1 MLGSGE
7 IRLSD
12 EDVETLRKAKDA
24 YKGDYS
30 CASEKTEKI
39 LIEASR
45 WLLEAFLE
53 EYRSQ
58 TKTSSYTIPLNV
70 LKDWMT
76 ESQPQSGA
84 TKEVLEPKGKKLY
97 LQNKSDF
104 KGFENKK
111 KREYITQN
119 KINTPR
125 IEDINDNSIH
135 LTFDEVLNFLL
146 DSSILKVI
154 GISGDS
160 LRFCTQK
167 DYKKTKI
174 QTKGRPS
181 RQSYIV
187 QAYCEVLG
195 LDFESLECC
204 QNHHQN
210 LKNQRT
216 NNGKIYDILT
226 EFNYTNLVKFTSSIA
241 AKPLREGSIYIPPCP
256 HTYRVLCLRRLHEQ
270 ILITNNLP
278 VKPIVFKFQG
288 DGQEEWDSY
297 SLHEHFFNNSGG
309 IKNLKANNFCLIF
322 EGIDCADFSRL
333 KDIDSFWQNLTKKAS
348 KIQNSPIPGFLLMI
362 WLDYGEGNDWRD
374 KDKLSELS
382 PIHRLQIDSCFE
394 QRSFQEIIPTF
405 AQQLQLGCDL
415 QDETTDLFKS
425 TLQQLWENSDQGNIE
440 KTLNAF
446 YKQFQGQLP
455 RENRWLKYP

>member
-1 MLGSGE
+1 MLRSGE

-24 YKGDYS
+24 YKGNYS
-30 CASEKTEKI
+30 CASEKIEQI

-70 LKDWMT
+70 LKAWMT
-76 ESQPQSGA
+76 SSPQSGT
-84 TKEVLEPKGKKLY
+84 TKEVLKPKGKKLY
-97 LQNKSDF
+97 LQNESDF

-119 KINTPR
+119 KINTTR

-160 LRFCTQK
+160 LRFCTE
-167 DYKKTKI
+167 KKYGLGK
-174 QTKGRPS
+174 KGRTAK
-181 RQSYIV
+181 QSYIV
-187 QAYCEVLG
+187 QAYCEVLRR
-195 LDFESLECC
+195 DFESLQCC

-256 HTYRVLCLRRLHEQ
+256 HTYRFWCLHRLHKQ
-270 ILITNNLP
+270 LFITNNLP
-278 VKPIVFKFQG
+278 VKTIVFNF
-288 DGQEEWDSY
+288 QEEWNRY
-297 SLHEHFFNNSGG
+297 SLYGHFFKDFKD
-309 IKNLKANNFCLIF
+309 IKDIKKVLKANNLWLIF
-322 EGIDCADFSRL
+322 EGIDCANFSLL
-333 KDIDSFWQNLTKKAS
+333 KDIYSFWESLIEEAS
-348 KIQNSPIPGFLLMI
+348 RIKNSPIKGFLLMI
-362 WLDYGEGNDWRD
+362 WLDYGKSNDWRD
-374 KDKLSELS
+374 KDKLSEFT
-382 PIHRLQIDSCFE
+382 IHRLQIDSCFE
-394 QRSFQEIIPTF
+394 KRSFQEIIPTF

-415 QDETTDLFKS
+415 QDETTELFKS
-425 TLQQLWENSDQGNIE
+425 TLQELWQNSNEGNIE
-440 KTLNAF
+440 DTLKAF
-446 YKQFQGQLP
+446 YQQFQVKLSDAKK
-455 RENRWLKYP
+455 WLNYP

>member
-1 MLGSGE
+1 MLRSGE

-24 YKGDYS
+24 YKGNYS
-30 CASEKTEKI
+30 CASEKIEKI

-76 ESQPQSGA
+76 ESQPQSGT
-84 TKEVLEPKGKKLY
+84 TKDVLKEDGKKLY
-97 LQNKSDF
+97 LQNESDF
-104 KGFENKK
+104 KGFDNKK

-135 LTFDEVLNFLL
+135 LTLADINYLL
-146 DSSILKVI
+146 DLSILKVI

-160 LRFCTQK
+160 LRFCTEQK
-167 DYKKTKI
+167 YGLGK
-174 QTKGRPS
+174 KGRTAK
-181 RQSYIV
+181 QSYIV

-195 LDFESLECC
+195 LDFESLQCC
-204 QNHHQN
+204 QLHHQN
-210 LKNQRT
+210 PKDQRT
-216 NNGKIYDILT
+216 NNEKIYRVLT
-226 EFNYTNLVKFTSSIA
+226 KFNYTNLVNFTRSIA

-256 HTYRVLCLRRLHEQ
+256 HQYRVLCLRRLHEQ

-297 SLHEHFFNNSGG
+297 SLCEHFFNNSGG

-333 KDIDSFWQNLTKKAS
+333 KDIDSFWQNLKKAS
-348 KIQNSPIPGFLLMI
+348 QIQNSPIPGFLLMI

-374 KDKLSELS
+374 SDRLSEF

-425 TLQQLWENSDQGNIE
+425 TLQELWENSKHGNIE
-440 KTLNAF
+440 DTLKAF
-446 YKQFQGQLP
+446 YQQFQGQLS
-455 RENRWLKYP
+455 RENRWINYP

>member
-1 MLGSGE
+1 MLRSGE

-24 YKGDYS
+24 YKGNYS
-30 CASEKTEKI
+30 CASEKTEQI

-58 TKTSSYTIPLNV
+58 TETSSYTIPLNV
-70 LKDWMT
+70 LKAWMT
-76 ESQPQSGA
+76 ESQPKSRA

-104 KGFENKK
+104 KGFENEKK
-111 KREYITQN
+111 SEY
-119 KINTPR
+119 R

-135 LTFDEVLNFLL
+135 LTLEDINGLL

-160 LRFCTQK
+160 LRFCTE
-167 DYKKTKI
+167 KKYGLGK
-174 QTKGRPS
+174 KGRTAK
-181 RQSYIV
+181 QSYIV

-195 LDFESLECC
+195 LDFESLQCC
-204 QNHHQN
+204 QLHHQN
-210 LKNQRT
+210 PKDQRT
-216 NNGKIYDILT
+216 NNEKIYRVLT
-226 EFNYTNLVKFTSSIA
+226 KFNYTNLVNFTRSIA

-256 HTYRVLCLRRLHEQ
+256 HQYRVLCLRRLEKE

-322 EGIDCADFSRL
+322 EGIDCADFDRL

-362 WLDYGEGNDWRD
+362 WLDYGKSNDWRD

-425 TLQQLWENSDQGNIE
+425 TLQKLWENSNQGDIE
-440 KTLNAF
+440 KTLKAF
-446 YKQFQGQLP
+446 YQQFQGQLP
-455 RENRWLKYP
+455 RENRWLNYP

>member
-1 MLGSGE
+1 MLRSGE

-24 YKGDYS
+24 YEGDYS
-30 CASEKTEKI
+30 CASEKIEKI

-58 TKTSSYTIPLNV
+58 TKTSSYTIRLNV
-70 LKDWMT
+70 LKAWMT
-76 ESQPQSGA
+76 ESQPKSRA

-104 KGFENKK
+104 KGFENEKK
-111 KREYITQN
+111 SEY
-119 KINTPR
+119 R

-135 LTFDEVLNFLL
+135 LTLEDINGLL

-160 LRFCTQK
+160 LRFCTE
-167 DYKKTKI
+167 KKYGLGK
-174 QTKGRPS
+174 KGRTS
-181 RQSYIV
+181 KQSYIV

-195 LDFESLECC
+195 LDFDSLQCC
-204 QNHHQN
+204 QLHHQN
-210 LKNQRT
+210 PKDQRT
-216 NNGKIYDILT
+216 NNEKIYRVLT
-226 EFNYTNLVKFTSSIA
+226 KFNYTNLVNFTSSIA

-256 HTYRVLCLRRLHEQ
+256 HQYRVLCLRRLEKE

-297 SLHEHFFNNSGG
+297 SLCEHFFNNSGG

-333 KDIDSFWQNLTKKAS
+333 KDIDSFWQNLITNAR
-348 KIQNSPIPGFLLMI
+348 KIQNSPIKGFLLMI
-362 WLDYGEGNDWRD
+362 WLDYGKSNDWRD

-425 TLQQLWENSDQGNIE
+425 TLQQLWKNSDQGKIE
-440 KTLNAF
+440 DTLKAF
-446 YKQFQGQLP
+446 YQQFQGQLS
-455 RENRWLKYP
+455 RENRWLNYP

>member
-30 CASEKTEKI
+30 CASEKIEKI

-76 ESQPQSGA
+76 ESQPKSRA

-104 KGFENKK
+104 KGFENEKK
-111 KREYITQN
+111 SEY
-119 KINTPR
+119 R

-135 LTFDEVLNFLL
+135 LTLEDINGLL

-160 LRFCTQK
+160 LRFCTEQK
-167 DYKKTKI
+167 YGLGKKGQRTSK
-174 QTKGRPS
+174 
-181 RQSYIV
+181 QSYIV

-195 LDFESLECC
+195 LDFDSLQCC

-241 AKPLREGSIYIPPCP
+241 AKPLREGTIYIPPCP
-256 HTYRVLCLRRLHEQ
+256 HQYRVLCLRRLEKE
-270 ILITNNLP
+270 ILITNNLN

-288 DGQEEWDSY
+288 DGQEEWNNY
-297 SLHEHFFNNSGG
+297 NLYEHFLNNSGG

-333 KDIDSFWQNLTKKAS
+333 KDIDSFWQNLITNAR
-348 KIQNSPIPGFLLMI
+348 KIQNSPIKGFLLMI

-415 QDETTDLFKS
+415 QDETTELFKS
-425 TLQQLWENSDQGNIE
+425 TLQELWQNSDQGKIE
-440 KTLNAF
+440 DTLKAF
-446 YKQFQGQLP
+446 YQQFQGQLS
-455 RENRWLKYP
+455 RENRWQNYP

>member
-7 IRLSD
+7 IRLWD

-24 YKGDYS
+24 YKGNYS
-30 CASEKTEKI
+30 CASEQI

-76 ESQPQSGA
+76 LSPQSGT
-84 TKEVLEPKGKKLY
+84 TKDVLKTDGKKLY
-97 LQNKSDF
+97 LQNESDF
-104 KGFENKK
+104 KGFEHQKK
-111 KREYITQN
+111 SEY
-119 KINTPR
+119 R
-125 IEDINDNSIH
+125 IEDINDNLIH
-135 LTFDEVLNFLL
+135 LTLEDINGLL
-146 DSSILKVI
+146 EQSILKVI

-160 LRFCTQK
+160 LRFCTEQK
-167 DYKKTKI
+167 YGLGK
-174 QTKGRPS
+174 KGRTAK
-181 RQSYIV
+181 QSYIV

-210 LKNQRT
+210 PKNQRT
-216 NNGKIYDILT
+216 NNEKIYRILT
-226 EFNYTNLVKFTSSIA
+226 KFNYTNLVNFTDKIA

-256 HTYRVLCLRRLHEQ
+256 HTYRFWCLRRLEKE

-309 IKNLKANNFCLIF
+309 IKNLKTNNFCLIF
-322 EGIDCADFSRL
+322 EGIDCADFDRL
-333 KDIDSFWQNLTKKAS
+333 KDIYSFWQNLTKKAS

-394 QRSFQEIIPTF
+394 KRSFQEIIPTF

-415 QDETTDLFKS
+415 QDETTDLFEF
-425 TLQQLWENSDQGNIE
+425 TLQKLWENSNQGDIE

-446 YKQFQGQLP
+446 YKQFKGQLP
-455 RENRWLKYP
+455 RENRWLNYP

>member
-1 MLGSGE
+1 MLRSGE

-24 YKGDYS
+24 YKGNYS
-30 CASEKTEKI
+30 CASEKIEKI

-76 ESQPQSGA
+76 ESQPQSGT
-84 TKEVLEPKGKKLY
+84 TKDVLKEDGKKLY
-97 LQNKSDF
+97 LQNESDF
-104 KGFENKK
+104 KGFDNKK

-135 LTFDEVLNFLL
+135 LTLADINYLL
-146 DSSILKVI
+146 DLSILKVI

-160 LRFCTQK
+160 LRFCTEQK
-167 DYKKTKI
+167 YGLGK
-174 QTKGRPS
+174 KGRTAK
-181 RQSYIV
+181 QSYIV

-195 LDFESLECC
+195 LDFESLQCC
-204 QNHHQN
+204 QLHHQN
-210 LKNQRT
+210 PKDQRT
-216 NNGKIYDILT
+216 NNEKIYRVLT
-226 EFNYTNLVKFTSSIA
+226 KFNYTNLVNFTSSIA
-241 AKPLREGSIYIPPCP
+241 AKALREGSIYIPPCP
-256 HTYRVLCLRRLHEQ
+256 HQYRVLCLRRLHEQ

-297 SLHEHFFNNSGG
+297 SLCEHFFNNSGG

-333 KDIDSFWQNLTKKAS
+333 KDIDSFWQNLKKAS

-374 KDKLSELS
+374 SDRLSEF

-425 TLQQLWENSDQGNIE
+425 TLQELWENSKHGNIE
-440 KTLNAF
+440 DTLKAF
-446 YKQFQGQLP
+446 YQQFQGQLS
-455 RENRWLKYP
+455 RENRWINYP

>member
-1 MLGSGE
+1 MLRSGE

-76 ESQPQSGA
+76 PSPQSGT
-84 TKEVLEPKGKKLY
+84 TKDVLKTDGKKLY
-97 LQNKSDF
+97 LQNESDF
-104 KGFENKK
+104 KKFENKK
-111 KREYITQN
+111 NSAY
-119 KINTPR
+119 R

-135 LTFDEVLNFLL
+135 LTLADINYLL
-146 DSSILKVI
+146 DLSILKVI
-154 GISGDS
+154 GISTDS
-160 LRFCTQK
+160 LRFCTEQK
-167 DYKKTKI
+167 YGLGK
-174 QTKGRPS
+174 KGRTAK
-181 RQSYIV
+181 QSYIV

-204 QNHHQN
+204 KIHHQN

-216 NNGKIYDILT
+216 NNEKIYRILT
-226 EFNYTNLVKFTSSIA
+226 KFNYTNLVNFTSSIA
-241 AKPLREGSIYIPPCP
+241 AKPLREGTIYIPPCP
-256 HTYRVLCLRRLHEQ
+256 HTYRFWCLRRLHEQ

-309 IKNLKANNFCLIF
+309 IKNLKTNNFCLIF
-322 EGIDCADFSRL
+322 EGIDCADFDRL
-333 KDIDSFWQNLTKKAS
+333 KDIDSFWQNLITKAR
-348 KIQNSPIPGFLLMI
+348 KIQNSPIKGFLLMI
-362 WLDYGEGNDWRD
+362 WLDYGKSNDWRD
-374 KDKLSELS
+374 KDKLSEF
-382 PIHRLQIDSCFE
+382 PIHRLQIDSRFE

-425 TLQQLWENSDQGNIE
+425 TLQELWENSKHGNIE
-440 KTLNAF
+440 DTLKAF
-446 YKQFQGQLP
+446 YQQFQGQLS
-455 RENRWLKYP
+455 RENRWINYP

>member
-1 MLGSGE
+1 MLGFGE

-24 YKGDYS
+24 YKGNYS
-30 CASEKTEKI
+30 CASEKIEKI

-45 WLLEAFLE
+45 WLLEAFIE

-76 ESQPQSGA
+76 SSPQSGT
-84 TKEVLEPKGKKLY
+84 TKEVLKPKGKKLY
-97 LQNKSDF
+97 LQNKSKF
-104 KGFENKK
+104 QGLENEK
-111 KREYITQN
+111 KRAYINQN
-119 KINTPR
+119 KINTTR

-135 LTFDEVLNFLL
+135 LTLADINYLL
-146 DSSILKVI
+146 DLSILKVI

-160 LRFCTQK
+160 LRFCTEQK
-167 DYKKTKI
+167 YGLGK
-174 QTKGRPS
+174 KGRTAK
-181 RQSYIV
+181 QSYIV

-204 QNHHQN
+204 QLHHQN
-210 LKNQRT
+210 PKDQRT
-216 NNGKIYDILT
+216 NNEKIYRVLT
-226 EFNYTNLVKFTSSIA
+226 KFNYTNLVNFTSSIA
-241 AKPLREGSIYIPPCP
+241 AKTLREGTIYIPPCP
-256 HTYRVLCLRRLHEQ
+256 HQYRVLCLRRLEKE

-297 SLHEHFFNNSGG
+297 SLYERFLSNSGG
-309 IKNLKANNFCLIF
+309 IKNLKTNNLCLIF

-348 KIQNSPIPGFLLMI
+348 KIQNSPIKGFLLMI

-374 KDKLSELS
+374 SDRLSEF

-425 TLQQLWENSDQGNIE
+425 TLQELWENSKHGNIE
-440 KTLNAF
+440 DTLKAF
-446 YKQFQGQLP
+446 YQQFQGQLS
-455 RENRWLKYP
+455 RENRWLNYP

>member
-1 MLGSGE
+1 MLRSGE
-7 IRLSD
+7 IRLWD

-24 YKGDYS
+24 YKGNYS
-30 CASEKTEKI
+30 CASEKIEKI

-76 ESQPQSGA
+76 ESQPQSRA

-104 KGFENKK
+104 KGFENEKK
-111 KREYITQN
+111 SEY
-119 KINTPR
+119 R

-135 LTFDEVLNFLL
+135 LTLEDINGLL

-160 LRFCTQK
+160 LRFCTE
-167 DYKKTKI
+167 KKYGLGK
-174 QTKGRPS
+174 KGQRTS
-181 RQSYIV
+181 KQSYIV

-204 QNHHQN
+204 QLHHQN
-210 LKNQRT
+210 PKDQRT
-216 NNGKIYDILT
+216 NNEKIYRVLT
-226 EFNYTNLVKFTSSIA
+226 KFNYTNLVNFTSSIA
-241 AKPLREGSIYIPPCP
+241 AKTLREGTIYIPPCP
-256 HTYRVLCLRRLHEQ
+256 HTYRVLCLRRLEKE

-297 SLHEHFFNNSGG
+297 SLCERFLSNSGG
-309 IKNLKANNFCLIF
+309 IKNLKTNNFCLIF

-333 KDIDSFWQNLTKKAS
+333 KDIDSFWQNLITNAR
-348 KIQNSPIPGFLLMI
+348 KIQNSPIKGFLLMI

-374 KDKLSELS
+374 KDKLSEF

-425 TLQQLWENSDQGNIE
+425 TLQQLWKNSDQGKIE
-440 KTLNAF
+440 DTLKAF
-446 YKQFQGQLP
+446 YQQFQGQLS
-455 RENRWLKYP
+455 RENRWLNYP

>member
-1 MLGSGE
+1 MLRSGE
-7 IRLSD
+7 IRLWD
-12 EDVETLRKAKDA
+12 DDVETLRKAKDA
-24 YKGDYS
+24 YKGTYS
-30 CASEKTEKI
+30 CASEQI

-76 ESQPQSGA
+76 LSPQSGT
-84 TKEVLEPKGKKLY
+84 TKDVLKTDGKKLY
-97 LQNKSDF
+97 LQNESDF
-104 KGFENKK
+104 KGFENEKK
-111 KREYITQN
+111 SDYITQN
-119 KINTPR
+119 KINTTR
-125 IEDINDNSIH
+125 IEDINDNLIH

-160 LRFCTQK
+160 LRFCTEQK
-167 DYKKTKI
+167 YGLGK
-174 QTKGRPS
+174 KGRTAK
-181 RQSYIV
+181 QSYIV
-187 QAYCEVLG
+187 QAYCEVLDR
-195 LDFESLECC
+195 DFESLECC

-256 HTYRVLCLRRLHEQ
+256 HTYRFWCLHRLHKQ
-270 ILITNNLP
+270 LFITNNFK

-297 SLHEHFFNNSGG
+297 GLHEHFFNNSGG

-322 EGIDCADFSRL
+322 EGIDCADFSHL
-333 KDIDSFWQNLTKKAS
+333 KDIDSFWQNLITNAR

-374 KDKLSELS
+374 SDRLSEF

-415 QDETTDLFKS
+415 QNETTDLFKS
-425 TLQQLWENSDQGNIE
+425 TLQELWQNSNEGNIE
-440 KTLNAF
+440 DTLKAF
-446 YKQFQGQLP
+446 YQQFQGQLS
-455 RENRWLKYP
+455 RENRWINYP

>member
-1 MLGSGE
+1 MLWSGE

-24 YKGDYS
+24 YKGNYS
-30 CASEKTEKI
+30 CASEQI

-70 LKDWMT
+70 LKAWMT
-76 ESQPQSGA
+76 SSPQSGT
-84 TKEVLEPKGKKLY
+84 TKEVLKPKGKKLY
-97 LQNKSDF
+97 LQNESDF
-104 KGFENKK
+104 KGFENEK

-125 IEDINDNSIH
+125 IEDINDNLIH
-135 LTFDEVLNFLL
+135 LTLADINYLL
-146 DSSILKVI
+146 DLSILKVI
-154 GISGDS
+154 GISTDS
-160 LRFCTQK
+160 LRFCTEQK
-167 DYKKTKI
+167 YGLGK
-174 QTKGRPS
+174 KGRTAK
-181 RQSYIV
+181 QSYIV

-204 QNHHQN
+204 QLHQN
-210 LKNQRT
+210 PKDQRT
-216 NNGKIYDILT
+216 NNEKIYRVLT
-226 EFNYTNLVKFTSSIA
+226 KFNYTNLVNFTSSIA

-256 HTYRVLCLRRLHEQ
+256 HQYRVLCLRRLHKQ
-270 ILITNNLP
+270 ILITNNLD
-278 VKPIVFKFQG
+278 VKTILFKFQG

-333 KDIDSFWQNLTKKAS
+333 KDIDSFWQNLITNAR
-348 KIQNSPIPGFLLMI
+348 KIQNSPIKGFLLMI
-362 WLDYGEGNDWRD
+362 WLDYGKSNDWRD
-374 KDKLSELS
+374 KDKLSEF

>member
-1 MLGSGE
+1 MLRSGE

-24 YKGDYS
+24 YKGNYS
-30 CASEKTEKI
+30 CASEKTEQI

-70 LKDWMT
+70 LKAWMT
-76 ESQPQSGA
+76 PSPQSGT
-84 TKEVLEPKGKKLY
+84 TKDVLKTDGKKLY
-97 LQNKSDF
+97 LQNESDF
-104 KGFENKK
+104 KRFENKK
-111 KREYITQN
+111 KSEY
-119 KINTPR
+119 R

-135 LTFDEVLNFLL
+135 LTLADINYLL
-146 DSSILKVI
+146 DLSILKVI
-154 GISGDS
+154 GISTDS
-160 LRFCTQK
+160 LRFCTE
-167 DYKKTKI
+167 KKYGLGK
-174 QTKGRPS
+174 KGRPS

-195 LDFESLECC
+195 LDFDSLECC
-204 QNHHQN
+204 QLHQN
-210 LKNQRT
+210 PKNQQT
-216 NNGKIYDILT
+216 NNEKIYHVLT
-226 EFNYTNLVKFTSSIA
+226 TKFNYTNLVNFTSSIVA
-241 AKPLREGSIYIPPCP
+241 NPLREGTIYIPPCP
-256 HTYRVLCLRRLHEQ
+256 HQSRVLCLRRLHEQ

-309 IKNLKANNFCLIF
+309 IKNLKTNNFCLIF
-322 EGIDCADFSRL
+322 EGIDCADFDCL

-362 WLDYGEGNDWRD
+362 WLDYGKSNDWRD

-382 PIHRLQIDSCFE
+382 PIHCLQIDSPFE
-394 QRSFQEIIPTF
+394 EGSFQEIIPIF

-415 QDETTDLFKS
+415 RDKTTDLFKS
-425 TLQQLWENSDQGNIE
+425 TLQELLENSNQGDRE

-446 YKQFQGQLP
+446 YQQFKGQLS
-455 RENRWLKYP
+455 RENRWLNYP

>member
-24 YKGDYS
+24 YKGNYS
-30 CASEKTEKI
+30 CASEQI

-76 ESQPQSGA
+76 LSPQSGT
-84 TKEVLEPKGKKLY
+84 TKDVLKTDGKKLY
-97 LQNKSDF
+97 LQNESDF
-104 KGFENKK
+104 KGFENEKK
-111 KREYITQN
+111 SDYITQN

-125 IEDINDNSIH
+125 IEDINDNLIH
-135 LTFDEVLNFLL
+135 LTLADINYLL
-146 DSSILKVI
+146 DLSILKVI

-160 LRFCTQK
+160 LRFCTEQK
-167 DYKKTKI
+167 YGLGK
-174 QTKGRPS
+174 KGRTAK
-181 RQSYIV
+181 QSYIV

-204 QNHHQN
+204 QLHHQN
-210 LKNQRT
+210 PKDQRT
-216 NNGKIYDILT
+216 NNEKIYRVLT
-226 EFNYTNLVKFTSSIA
+226 KFNYTNLVNFTSSIA

-256 HTYRVLCLRRLHEQ
+256 HQYRVLCLRRLEKE

-333 KDIDSFWQNLTKKAS
+333 KDIDSFWQNLKKAS
-348 KIQNSPIPGFLLMI
+348 QIQNSPIPGFLLMI

-425 TLQQLWENSDQGNIE
+425 TLQQLWKNSDQGKIE
-440 KTLNAF
+440 DTLKAF
-446 YKQFQGQLP
+446 YQQFQGQLS
-455 RENRWLKYP
+455 RENRWLNYP

>member
-1 MLGSGE
+1 MLRSGE

-24 YKGDYS
+24 YKGNYS
-30 CASEKTEKI
+30 CASEQI

-53 EYRSQ
+53 EYRSR

-84 TKEVLEPKGKKLY
+84 TKEVLKPKGKKLY
-97 LQNKSDF
+97 LQNESDF
-104 KGFENKK
+104 KKFENKK
-111 KREYITQN
+111 KSAY
-119 KINTPR
+119 R

-135 LTFDEVLNFLL
+135 LTLADINYLL
-146 DSSILKVI
+146 DLSILKVI
-154 GISGDS
+154 GISTDS
-160 LRFCTQK
+160 LRFCTEQK
-167 DYKKTKI
+167 YGLGK
-174 QTKGRPS
+174 KGRTAK
-181 RQSYIV
+181 QSYIV

-210 LKNQRT
+210 PKNQRT
-216 NNGKIYDILT
+216 NNEKIYRILT
-226 EFNYTNLVKFTSSIA
+226 KFNYTNLVNFTSSIA

-256 HTYRVLCLRRLHEQ
+256 HQYRFWCLHRLHKQ
-270 ILITNNLP
+270 IFITNNLN

-309 IKNLKANNFCLIF
+309 IKNLKTNNFCLIF
-322 EGIDCADFSRL
+322 EGIDCADFDRL
-333 KDIDSFWQNLTKKAS
+333 KDIDSFWQNLITKAR

-362 WLDYGEGNDWRD
+362 WLDYGNSNDWRD
-374 KDKLSELS
+374 KDKLSEF
-382 PIHRLQIDSCFE
+382 PIHRLQIDSRFE

-425 TLQQLWENSDQGNIE
+425 TLQELWENSKHGNIE
-440 KTLNAF
+440 DTLKAF
-446 YKQFQGQLP
+446 YQQFQGQLS
-455 RENRWLKYP
+455 RENRWINYP

>member
-24 YKGDYS
+24 YKGNYS
-30 CASEKTEKI
+30 CASEKTEQI

-76 ESQPQSGA
+76 ESQPQSRA

-104 KGFENKK
+104 KGFENEKK
-111 KREYITQN
+111 SEY
-119 KINTPR
+119 R

-135 LTFDEVLNFLL
+135 LTLEDINGLL

-160 LRFCTQK
+160 LRFCTEQK
-167 DYKKTKI
+167 YGLGKKGQRTSK
-174 QTKGRPS
+174 
-181 RQSYIV
+181 QSYIV

-195 LDFESLECC
+195 LDFDSLQCC
-204 QNHHQN
+204 QLHQN
-210 LKNQRT
+210 PKNQQT
-216 NNGKIYDILT
+216 NNEKIYRVLT
-226 EFNYTNLVKFTSSIA
+226 KFNYTNLVNFTSLIA

-256 HTYRVLCLRRLHEQ
+256 HQYRVLCLRRLEKE

-333 KDIDSFWQNLTKKAS
+333 KDIDSFWQNLITNAR
-348 KIQNSPIPGFLLMI
+348 KIQNSPIKGFLLMI
-362 WLDYGEGNDWRD
+362 WLDYGKSNDWRD

-425 TLQQLWENSDQGNIE
+425 TLQQLWKNSDQGKIE
-440 KTLNAF
+440 DTLKAF
-446 YKQFQGQLP
+446 YQQFQGQLS
-455 RENRWLKYP
+455 RENRWLNYP

>member
-24 YKGDYS
+24 YKGNYS
-30 CASEKTEKI
+30 CASEQI

-70 LKDWMT
+70 LKAWMT
-76 ESQPQSGA
+76 SSPQSGT
-84 TKEVLEPKGKKLY
+84 TKEVLKPKGKKLY
-97 LQNKSDF
+97 LQNESDF

-111 KREYITQN
+111 KSDYITQN

-125 IEDINDNSIH
+125 IEDINDNLIH
-135 LTFDEVLNFLL
+135 LTLADINYLL
-146 DSSILKVI
+146 DLSILKVI
-154 GISGDS
+154 GISTDS
-160 LRFCTQK
+160 LRFCTEQK
-167 DYKKTKI
+167 YGLGK
-174 QTKGRPS
+174 KGRTAK
-181 RQSYIV
+181 QSYIV

-204 QNHHQN
+204 QLHQN
-210 LKNQRT
+210 PKDQRT
-216 NNGKIYDILT
+216 NNEKIYRVLT
-226 EFNYTNLVKFTSSIA
+226 KFNYTNLVNFTSSIA

-256 HTYRVLCLRRLHEQ
+256 HTYRFWCLHRLHKQ
-270 ILITNNLP
+270 LFITNNLP
-278 VKPIVFKFQG
+278 VKTIVFNFQG

-333 KDIDSFWQNLTKKAS
+333 KDIDSFWQNLITNAR
-348 KIQNSPIPGFLLMI
+348 KIQNSPIKGFLLMI
-362 WLDYGEGNDWRD
+362 WLDYGKSNDWRD

-382 PIHRLQIDSCFE
+382 PIHRLQIDSRFE

-425 TLQQLWENSDQGNIE
+425 TLQQLWKNSDQGKIE
-440 KTLNAF
+440 DTLKAF
-446 YKQFQGQLP
+446 YQQFQGQLS
-455 RENRWLKYP
+455 RENRWLNYP

>member
-30 CASEKTEKI
+30 CASEKIEKI

-53 EYRSQ
+53 EYRSR
-58 TKTSSYTIPLNV
+58 TKTSSYTIRLNV
-70 LKDWMT
+70 LKAWMT
-76 ESQPQSGA
+76 ESQPKSRA

-104 KGFENKK
+104 KGFENEKK
-111 KREYITQN
+111 SEY
-119 KINTPR
+119 R

-135 LTFDEVLNFLL
+135 LTLEDINGLL

-160 LRFCTQK
+160 LRFCTE
-167 DYKKTKI
+167 KKYGLGK
-174 QTKGRPS
+174 KGRTS
-181 RQSYIV
+181 KQSYIV

-195 LDFESLECC
+195 LDFDSLQCC
-204 QNHHQN
+204 QLHHQN
-210 LKNQRT
+210 PKDQRT
-216 NNGKIYDILT
+216 NNEKIYRVLT
-226 EFNYTNLVKFTSSIA
+226 KFNYTNLVNFTSSIA
-241 AKPLREGSIYIPPCP
+241 AKPLREGTIYIPPCP
-256 HTYRVLCLRRLHEQ
+256 HQYRVLCLRRLEKE

-374 KDKLSELS
+374 SDRLSEF

-425 TLQQLWENSDQGNIE
+425 TLQELWENSKHGNIE
-440 KTLNAF
+440 DTLKAF
-446 YKQFQGQLP
+446 YQQFQGQLS
-455 RENRWLKYP
+455 RENRWLNYP

>member
-24 YKGDYS
+24 YKGTYS
-30 CASEKTEKI
+30 CASEKTEQI

-53 EYRSQ
+53 EYRSR
-58 TKTSSYTIPLNV
+58 TKTSSYTIRLNV
-70 LKDWMT
+70 LKAWMT
-76 ESQPQSGA
+76 ESQPKSRA

-104 KGFENKK
+104 KGFENEKK
-111 KREYITQN
+111 SEY
-119 KINTPR
+119 R

-135 LTFDEVLNFLL
+135 LTLEDINGLL

-160 LRFCTQK
+160 LRFCTEQK
-167 DYKKTKI
+167 YGLGK
-174 QTKGRPS
+174 KGRTAK
-181 RQSYIV
+181 QSYIV
-187 QAYCEVLG
+187 QAYCEVLDR
-195 LDFESLECC
+195 DFESLECC

-241 AKPLREGSIYIPPCP
+241 AKPLREGSIYVPPCP
-256 HTYRVLCLRRLHEQ
+256 HRYRFWCLRRLHKQ

-288 DGQEEWDSY
+288 DGQEEWNNY
-297 SLHEHFFNNSGG
+297 NLYEHFFNNSGG

-333 KDIDSFWQNLTKKAS
+333 KDIDSFWQNLKKAS
-348 KIQNSPIPGFLLMI
+348 QIQNSPIKGFLLMI
-362 WLDYGEGNDWRD
+362 WLDYGKSNDWRD
-374 KDKLSELS
+374 KDKLSEFT
-382 PIHRLQIDSCFE
+382 IHRLQIDSCFE

-425 TLQQLWENSDQGNIE
+425 TLQQLWKNSDQGKIE
-440 KTLNAF
+440 DTLKAF
-446 YKQFQGQLP
+446 YQQFQGQLS
-455 RENRWLKYP
+455 RENRWLNYP

>member
-1 MLGSGE
+1 MLRSGE

-24 YKGDYS
+24 YEGDYS
-30 CASEKTEKI
+30 CASEKIEKI

-58 TKTSSYTIPLNV
+58 TKTSSYTIRLNV
-70 LKDWMT
+70 LKAWMT
-76 ESQPQSGA
+76 ESQPKSRA

-104 KGFENKK
+104 KGFENEKK
-111 KREYITQN
+111 SEY
-119 KINTPR
+119 R

-135 LTFDEVLNFLL
+135 LTLEDINGLL

-160 LRFCTQK
+160 LRFCTE
-167 DYKKTKI
+167 KKYGLGK
-174 QTKGRPS
+174 KGRTS
-181 RQSYIV
+181 KQSYIV

-195 LDFESLECC
+195 LDFDSLQCC
-204 QNHHQN
+204 QLHHQN
-210 LKNQRT
+210 PKDQRT
-216 NNGKIYDILT
+216 NNEKIYRVLT
-226 EFNYTNLVKFTSSIA
+226 KFNYTNLVNFTSSIA

-256 HTYRVLCLRRLHEQ
+256 HQYRVLCLRRLEKE

-297 SLHEHFFNNSGG
+297 SLCEHFFNNSGG

-333 KDIDSFWQNLTKKAS
+333 KDIDSFWQNLITNAR
-348 KIQNSPIPGFLLMI
+348 KIQNSPIKGFLLMI

-425 TLQQLWENSDQGNIE
+425 TLQQLWKNSDQGKIE
-440 KTLNAF
+440 DTLKAF
-446 YKQFQGQLP
+446 YQQFQGQLS
-455 RENRWLKYP
+455 RENRWINYP

>member
-1 MLGSGE
+1 MLRSGE

-30 CASEKTEKI
+30 CASEKTEQI

-53 EYRSQ
+53 EYRSR

-76 ESQPQSGA
+76 ESQPKSRA

-97 LQNKSDF
+97 LQNESDF

-135 LTFDEVLNFLL
+135 LTLADINYLL
-146 DSSILKVI
+146 DLSILKVI

-160 LRFCTQK
+160 LRFCTE
-167 DYKKTKI
+167 KKYGLGK
-174 QTKGRPS
+174 KGQRTAK
-181 RQSYIV
+181 QSYIV
-187 QAYCEVLG
+187 QAYCEVLRR
-195 LDFESLECC
+195 DFESLQCC

-210 LKNQRT
+210 PKNQQT
-216 NNGKIYDILT
+216 NNEKIYRVLT
-226 EFNYTNLVKFTSSIA
+226 KFNYTNLVNFTNSIA
-241 AKPLREGSIYIPPCP
+241 AKTLREGSIYIPPCP

-288 DGQEEWDSY
+288 DGREEWDSY

-333 KDIDSFWQNLTKKAS
+333 KDIDSFWQNLKKAS
-348 KIQNSPIPGFLLMI
+348 QIQNSPIPGFLLMI

-405 AQQLQLGCDL
+405 AQQLQLGCEL

-425 TLQQLWENSDQGNIE
+425 TLQELWQNSNEGNIE
-440 KTLNAF
+440 DTLKAF
-446 YKQFQGQLP
+446 YQQFQGQLS
-455 RENRWLKYP
+455 RENRWINYP

>member
-1 MLGSGE
+1 MLRSGE

-24 YKGDYS
+24 YKGNYS
-30 CASEKTEKI
+30 CASEKTEQI

-58 TKTSSYTIPLNV
+58 TKTSSYTIRLNV

-76 ESQPQSGA
+76 SSPQSRT
-84 TKEVLEPKGKKLY
+84 TKEVLKPNGKKLY
-97 LQNKSDF
+97 LQNESDF

-226 EFNYTNLVKFTSSIA
+226 EFNYTNLVNFTSSIA

-256 HTYRVLCLRRLHEQ
+256 HQYRVLCLRRLEKE

-297 SLHEHFFNNSGG
+297 SLCEHFFNNSGG

-333 KDIDSFWQNLTKKAS
+333 KDIDSFWQNLITNAR
-348 KIQNSPIPGFLLMI
+348 KIQNSPIKGFLLMI

-425 TLQQLWENSDQGNIE
+425 TLQQLWKNSDQGKIE
-440 KTLNAF
+440 DTLKAF
-446 YKQFQGQLP
+446 YQQFQGQLS
-455 RENRWLKYP
+455 RENRWINYP

>member
-1 MLGSGE
+1 MLRSGE

-76 ESQPQSGA
+76 PSPQSGT
-84 TKEVLEPKGKKLY
+84 TKDVLKTDGKKLY
-97 LQNKSDF
+97 LQNESDF
-104 KGFENKK
+104 KKFENKK
-111 KREYITQN
+111 KSAY
-119 KINTPR
+119 R

-135 LTFDEVLNFLL
+135 LTLADINYLL
-146 DSSILKVI
+146 DLSILKVI
-154 GISGDS
+154 GISTDS
-160 LRFCTQK
+160 LRFCTEQK
-167 DYKKTKI
+167 YGLGK
-174 QTKGRPS
+174 KGRTAK
-181 RQSYIV
+181 QSYIV

-204 QNHHQN
+204 KIHHQN

-216 NNGKIYDILT
+216 NNEKIYRILT
-226 EFNYTNLVKFTSSIA
+226 KFNYTNLVNFTSSIA
-241 AKPLREGSIYIPPCP
+241 AKPLREGTIYIPPCP
-256 HTYRVLCLRRLHEQ
+256 HTYRFWCLRRLHEQ

-309 IKNLKANNFCLIF
+309 IKNLKTNNFCLIF
-322 EGIDCADFSRL
+322 EGIDCADFDRL
-333 KDIDSFWQNLTKKAS
+333 KDIDSFWQNLITKAR

-362 WLDYGEGNDWRD
+362 WLDYGNSNDWRD

-382 PIHRLQIDSCFE
+382 PIHRLQIDSRFE

-425 TLQQLWENSDQGNIE
+425 TLQELWENSKHGNIE
-440 KTLNAF
+440 DTLKAF
-446 YKQFQGQLP
+446 YQQFQGQLS
-455 RENRWLKYP
+455 RENRWINYP

>member
-1 MLGSGE
+1 MLRSGE

-24 YKGDYS
+24 YEGDYS
-30 CASEKTEKI
+30 CASEKIEKI

-58 TKTSSYTIPLNV
+58 TKTSSYTIRLNV
-70 LKDWMT
+70 LKAWMT
-76 ESQPQSGA
+76 ESQPKSRA

-104 KGFENKK
+104 KGFENEKK
-111 KREYITQN
+111 SEY
-119 KINTPR
+119 R

-135 LTFDEVLNFLL
+135 LTLEDINGLL

-160 LRFCTQK
+160 LRFCTE
-167 DYKKTKI
+167 KKYGLGK
-174 QTKGRPS
+174 KGRTS
-181 RQSYIV
+181 KQSYIV

-195 LDFESLECC
+195 LDFDSLQCC
-204 QNHHQN
+204 QLHHQN
-210 LKNQRT
+210 PKDQRT
-216 NNGKIYDILT
+216 NNEKIYRVLT
-226 EFNYTNLVKFTSSIA
+226 KFNYTNLVNFTSSIA

-256 HTYRVLCLRRLHEQ
+256 HQYRVLCLRRLEKE

-297 SLHEHFFNNSGG
+297 SLCEHFFNNSGG

-333 KDIDSFWQNLTKKAS
+333 KDIDSFWQNLITNAR
-348 KIQNSPIPGFLLMI
+348 KIQNSPIKGFLLMI
-362 WLDYGEGNDWRD
+362 WLDYGKSNDWRD
-374 KDKLSELS
+374 KDKLSEF

-425 TLQQLWENSDQGNIE
+425 TLQQLWKNSDQGKIE
-440 KTLNAF
+440 DTLKAF
-446 YKQFQGQLP
+446 YQQFQGQLS
-455 RENRWLKYP
+455 RENRWINYP

>member
-1 MLGSGE
+1 MLRSGE

-24 YKGDYS
+24 YKGNYS
-30 CASEKTEKI
+30 CASEKTEQI

-76 ESQPQSGA
+76 ESQPQSGT
-84 TKEVLEPKGKKLY
+84 TKDVLKEDGKKLY
-97 LQNKSDF
+97 LQNESDF
-104 KGFENKK
+104 KGFDNKK

-135 LTFDEVLNFLL
+135 LTLADINYLL
-146 DSSILKVI
+146 DLSILKVI

-160 LRFCTQK
+160 LRFCTEQK
-167 DYKKTKI
+167 YGLGK
-174 QTKGRPS
+174 KGRTAK
-181 RQSYIV
+181 QSYIV

-195 LDFESLECC
+195 LDFESLQCC
-204 QNHHQN
+204 QLHHQN
-210 LKNQRT
+210 PKDQRT
-216 NNGKIYDILT
+216 NNEKIYRVLT
-226 EFNYTNLVKFTSSIA
+226 KFNYTNLVNFTSSIA
-241 AKPLREGSIYIPPCP
+241 AKALREGSIYIPPCP
-256 HTYRVLCLRRLHEQ
+256 HQYRVLCLRRLHEQ

-297 SLHEHFFNNSGG
+297 SLCEHFFNNSGG

-333 KDIDSFWQNLTKKAS
+333 KDIDSFWQNLKKAS
-348 KIQNSPIPGFLLMI
+348 QIQNSPIPGFLLMI

-374 KDKLSELS
+374 SDRLSEF

-425 TLQQLWENSDQGNIE
+425 TLQELWENSKHGNIE
-440 KTLNAF
+440 DTLKAF
-446 YKQFQGQLP
+446 YQQFQGQLS
-455 RENRWLKYP
+455 RENRWINYP

>member
-1 MLGSGE
+1 MLWSGE

-24 YKGDYS
+24 YKGNYS

-76 ESQPQSGA
+76 LSPQSGT
-84 TKEVLEPKGKKLY
+84 TKDVLKTDGKKLY

-104 KGFENKK
+104 KGFENKN

-119 KINTPR
+119 KINTTR
-125 IEDINDNSIH
+125 IEDINDNLIH

-160 LRFCTQK
+160 LRFCTEQK
-167 DYKKTKI
+167 YGLGK
-174 QTKGRPS
+174 KGRTAK
-181 RQSYIV
+181 QSYIV

-241 AKPLREGSIYIPPCP
+241 AKPLREGSIYVPPCP
-256 HTYRVLCLRRLHEQ
+256 HTYRFWCLHRLHKQ
-270 ILITNNLP
+270 LFITNNFK
-278 VKPIVFKFQG
+278 VKTIVFKFQG

-348 KIQNSPIPGFLLMI
+348 KIPNSPIPGFLLMI
-362 WLDYGEGNDWRD
+362 WLDYGKSNDWRD
-374 KDKLSELS
+374 EDKLSELS
-382 PIHRLQIDSCFE
+382 SIHRLQIDSCFE

>member
-24 YKGDYS
+24 YKGNYS
-30 CASEKTEKI
+30 CASEQI

-76 ESQPQSGA
+76 LSPQSGT
-84 TKEVLEPKGKKLY
+84 TKDVLKTDGKKLY
-97 LQNKSDF
+97 LQNESDF
-104 KGFENKK
+104 KKFEHQKK
-111 KREYITQN
+111 SEY
-119 KINTPR
+119 R
-125 IEDINDNSIH
+125 IEDINDNLIH
-135 LTFDEVLNFLL
+135 LTLEDINGLL
-146 DSSILKVI
+146 EQSILKVI

-160 LRFCTQK
+160 LRFCTEQK
-167 DYKKTKI
+167 YGLGK
-174 QTKGRPS
+174 KGRPS

-210 LKNQRT
+210 PKNQRT
-216 NNGKIYDILT
+216 NNEKIYRILT
-226 EFNYTNLVKFTSSIA
+226 KFNYTNLVNFTDKIA

-256 HTYRVLCLRRLHEQ
+256 HQYRVLCLRRLEKE

-309 IKNLKANNFCLIF
+309 IKNLKTNNFCLIF

-348 KIQNSPIPGFLLMI
+348 KIQNSPISGFLLMI
-362 WLDYGEGNDWRD
+362 WLDYGNSNDWRD

-394 QRSFQEIIPTF
+394 KRSFQEIIPTF

-425 TLQQLWENSDQGNIE
+425 TLQELWKNSDQGNIE
-440 KTLNAF
+440 DTLKAF
-446 YKQFQGQLP
+446 YQQFQGQLS
-455 RENRWLKYP
+455 RENRWQNYP

>member
-1 MLGSGE
+1 MLRSGE

-24 YKGDYS
+24 YKGNYS
-30 CASEKTEKI
+30 CASEKIEKI

-76 ESQPQSGA
+76 SSPQSGT
-84 TKEVLEPKGKKLY
+84 TKDVLKEDGKKLY
-97 LQNKSDF
+97 LQNESDF
-104 KGFENKK
+104 KGFDNKK

-135 LTFDEVLNFLL
+135 LTLADINYLL
-146 DSSILKVI
+146 DLSILKVI

-160 LRFCTQK
+160 LRFCTEQK
-167 DYKKTKI
+167 YGLGK
-174 QTKGRPS
+174 KGRTAK
-181 RQSYIV
+181 QSYIV

-195 LDFESLECC
+195 LDFESLQCC
-204 QNHHQN
+204 QLHHQN
-210 LKNQRT
+210 PKDQRT
-216 NNGKIYDILT
+216 NNEKIYRVLT
-226 EFNYTNLVKFTSSIA
+226 KFNYTNLVNFTSSIA
-241 AKPLREGSIYIPPCP
+241 AKALREGSIYIPPCP
-256 HTYRVLCLRRLHEQ
+256 HQYRVLCLRRLHEQ

-297 SLHEHFFNNSGG
+297 SLCEHFFNNSGG

-333 KDIDSFWQNLTKKAS
+333 KDIDSFWQNLKKAS
-348 KIQNSPIPGFLLMI
+348 QIQNSPIPGFLLMI

-374 KDKLSELS
+374 SDRLSEF

-425 TLQQLWENSDQGNIE
+425 TLQQLWKNSDQGKIE
-440 KTLNAF
+440 DTLKAF
-446 YKQFQGQLP
+446 YQQFQGQLS
-455 RENRWLKYP
+455 RENRWINYP

>member
-24 YKGDYS
+24 YKGTYS
-30 CASEKTEKI
+30 CASEKTEQI

-76 ESQPQSGA
+76 ESQPQSRA

-104 KGFENKK
+104 KGFENEKK
-111 KREYITQN
+111 SEY
-119 KINTPR
+119 R

-135 LTFDEVLNFLL
+135 LTLEDINGLL

-160 LRFCTQK
+160 LRFCTEQK
-167 DYKKTKI
+167 YGLGKKGQRTSK
-174 QTKGRPS
+174 
-181 RQSYIV
+181 QSYIV

-195 LDFESLECC
+195 LDFESLQCC

-210 LKNQRT
+210 PKNQQT
-216 NNGKIYDILT
+216 NNEKIYRVLT
-226 EFNYTNLVKFTSSIA
+226 KFNYTNLVNFTSSIA

-256 HTYRVLCLRRLHEQ
+256 HQYRVLCLRRLEKE
-270 ILITNNLP
+270 ILITNNLN

-288 DGQEEWDSY
+288 DGQEEWNNY
-297 SLHEHFFNNSGG
+297 NLYEHFLNNSGG
-309 IKNLKANNFCLIF
+309 IKNLKTNNFCLIF

-333 KDIDSFWQNLTKKAS
+333 KDIDSFWQNLITNAR
-348 KIQNSPIPGFLLMI
+348 KIQNSPILGFLLMI

-425 TLQQLWENSDQGNIE
+425 TLQQLWKNSDQGNIE
-440 KTLNAF
+440 DTLKAF
-446 YKQFQGQLP
+446 YQQFQGQLS
-455 RENRWLKYP
+455 RENRWLNYP

>member
-7 IRLSD
+7 IRLWD
-12 EDVETLRKAKDA
+12 DDVETLRKAKDA
-24 YKGDYS
+24 YKGTYS
-30 CASEKTEKI
+30 CASEKTEQI

-58 TKTSSYTIPLNV
+58 TETSSYTIPLNV
-70 LKDWMT
+70 LKAWMT

-84 TKEVLEPKGKKLY
+84 TKEVLKPKGKKLY
-97 LQNKSDF
+97 LQNKSKF
-104 KGFENKK
+104 QGFENEK
-111 KREYITQN
+111 KRAYINQN
-119 KINTPR
+119 KINTTR

-135 LTFDEVLNFLL
+135 LTFYEDINHLLNE
-146 DSSILKVI
+146 SILKVI

-160 LRFCTQK
+160 LRFCTE
-167 DYKKTKI
+167 KKYGLGK
-174 QTKGRPS
+174 KGQRTAK
-181 RQSYIV
+181 QSYIV
-187 QAYCEVLG
+187 QAYCEVLRR
-195 LDFESLECC
+195 DFESLQCC
-204 QNHHQN
+204 QLHHQN
-210 LKNQRT
+210 PKNQRT
-216 NNGKIYDILT
+216 NNEKIYRVLT
-226 EFNYTNLVKFTSSIA
+226 KFNYTNLVNFTSSIA
-241 AKPLREGSIYIPPCP
+241 AKTLREGTIYIPPCP
-256 HTYRVLCLRRLHEQ
+256 HTYRVLCLRRLEKE
-270 ILITNNLP
+270 ILITNNLN

-297 SLHEHFFNNSGG
+297 SLYERFLSNSGG
-309 IKNLKANNFCLIF
+309 IKNLKTNNFCLIF

-425 TLQQLWENSDQGNIE
+425 TLQELWENSKHGNIE
-440 KTLNAF
+440 DTLKAF
-446 YKQFQGQLP
+446 YQQFKGQLS
-455 RENRWLKYP
+455 RENRWLNYP

>member
-24 YKGDYS
+24 YKGNYS
-30 CASEKTEKI
+30 CASEKTEQI

-58 TKTSSYTIPLNV
+58 TETSSYTIPLNV

-76 ESQPQSGA
+76 PSPQSGT
-84 TKEVLEPKGKKLY
+84 TKDVLKTDGKKLY
-97 LQNKSDF
+97 LQNEYDF
-104 KGFENKK
+104 KRFENKK
-111 KREYITQN
+111 KSEY
-119 KINTPR
+119 R

-135 LTFDEVLNFLL
+135 LTLEDINVLLEQ
-146 DSSILKVI
+146 SILKVI
-154 GISGDS
+154 GISTDS

-195 LDFESLECC
+195 LDFDSLQCC
-204 QNHHQN
+204 QLHQN
-210 LKNQRT
+210 PKNQQT
-216 NNGKIYDILT
+216 NNEKIYHVLT
-226 EFNYTNLVKFTSSIA
+226 TKFNYTNLVNFTSSIVA
-241 AKPLREGSIYIPPCP
+241 NPLREGTIYIPPCP
-256 HTYRVLCLRRLHEQ
+256 HQYRVLCLRRLEKE

-309 IKNLKANNFCLIF
+309 IKNLKNNNFCLIF
-322 EGIDCADFSRL
+322 EGIDCADFDCL

-348 KIQNSPIPGFLLMI
+348 KIQNSPISGFLLMI
-362 WLDYGEGNDWRD
+362 WLDYGNSNDWRD

-382 PIHRLQIDSCFE
+382 PIHCLQIDSRFE
-394 QRSFQEIIPTF
+394 KLSFQKIIPTF

-415 QDETTDLFKS
+415 QDETT
-425 TLQQLWENSDQGNIE
+425 LQELWENSNQGNIE
-440 KTLNAF
+440 DTLKAF
-446 YKQFQGQLP
+446 YQQFKGQLS
-455 RENRWLKYP
+455 RENRWLNYP

>member
-1 MLGSGE
+1 MLRSGE
-7 IRLSD
+7 IRLWD

-24 YKGDYS
+24 YEGNNS
-30 CASEKTEKI
+30 CASEKTEQI

-53 EYRSQ
+53 KYRNP
-58 TKTSSYTIPLNV
+58 KNPPSYTIPLNV

-76 ESQPQSGA
+76 PSPQSGT
-84 TKEVLEPKGKKLY
+84 TKDVLKTDGKKLY
-97 LQNKSDF
+97 LQNESDF
-104 KGFENKK
+104 KKFEHQKK
-111 KREYITQN
+111 SEY
-119 KINTPR
+119 R

-135 LTFDEVLNFLL
+135 LTLADINYLL
-146 DSSILKVI
+146 DLSILKVI
-154 GISGDS
+154 GISTDS
-160 LRFCTQK
+160 LRFCTE
-167 DYKKTKI
+167 KKYGLGK
-174 QTKGRPS
+174 KGRPS

-195 LDFESLECC
+195 LDFESLQCC

-210 LKNQRT
+210 PKNQRT
-216 NNGKIYDILT
+216 NNEKIYRILT
-226 EFNYTNLVKFTSSIA
+226 KFNYTNLVNFTDKIA

-256 HTYRVLCLRRLHEQ
+256 HTYRFWCLRRLEKE

-309 IKNLKANNFCLIF
+309 IKNLKTNNFCLIF
-322 EGIDCADFSRL
+322 EGIDCADFDRL

-348 KIQNSPIPGFLLMI
+348 QIQNSPIPGFLLMI
-362 WLDYGEGNDWRD
+362 WLDYGKSNDWRD

-394 QRSFQEIIPTF
+394 KRSFQEIIPTF

-415 QDETTDLFKS
+415 QDETTDLFEF
-425 TLQQLWENSDQGNIE
+425 TLQKLWENSDQGNIE
-440 KTLNAF
+440 DTLKAF
-446 YKQFQGQLP
+446 YQQFKGQLS
-455 RENRWLKYP
+455 RENRWLNYP

>member
-1 MLGSGE
+1 MLRSGE
-7 IRLSD
+7 IRLWD

-24 YKGDYS
+24 YEGDYS
-30 CASEKTEKI
+30 CASEQI

-70 LKDWMT
+70 LKAWMT
-76 ESQPQSGA
+76 SSPQSGT
-84 TKEVLEPKGKKLY
+84 TKGVLKTNGKKLY
-97 LQNKSDF
+97 LQNESDF
-104 KGFENKK
+104 KGFENEKK
-111 KREYITQN
+111 SNYITQN
-119 KINTPR
+119 KINTTR
-125 IEDINDNSIH
+125 IEDINDNLIH

-160 LRFCTQK
+160 LRFCTEQK
-167 DYKKTKI
+167 YGLGK
-174 QTKGRPS
+174 KGRTAK
-181 RQSYIV
+181 QSYIV

-195 LDFESLECC
+195 LDFESLQCC
-204 QNHHQN
+204 QLHHQN
-210 LKNQRT
+210 PKDQRT
-216 NNGKIYDILT
+216 NNEKIYRVLT
-226 EFNYTNLVKFTSSIA
+226 KFNYTNLVNFTSSIA
-241 AKPLREGSIYIPPCP
+241 AKTLREGTIYIPPCP
-256 HTYRVLCLRRLHEQ
+256 HTYRFWCLRRLHEQ

-425 TLQQLWENSDQGNIE
+425 TLQQLWKNSDQGKIE
-440 KTLNAF
+440 DTLKAF
-446 YKQFQGQLP
+446 YQQFQGQLS
-455 RENRWLKYP
+455 RENRWLNYP